1 MLMQNRLYH
10 RYVIRFRKTSRVLFV
25 NSISML
31 APFGAYFR
39 QIENTI
45 RYDKLHMTPRVK
57 DRLRAKTKIVR
68 HHEAKLRHEEGS
80 VKLREE
86 SVSDKLLT
94 LERRTKVSLK
104 LGNVEIN
111 VMSN

>member
-1 MLMQNRLYH
+1 M
-10 RYVIRFRKTSRVLFV
+10 FV

-39 QIENTI
+39 QIENTK
-45 RYDKLHMTPRVK
+45 RFDKLHMTPRVK